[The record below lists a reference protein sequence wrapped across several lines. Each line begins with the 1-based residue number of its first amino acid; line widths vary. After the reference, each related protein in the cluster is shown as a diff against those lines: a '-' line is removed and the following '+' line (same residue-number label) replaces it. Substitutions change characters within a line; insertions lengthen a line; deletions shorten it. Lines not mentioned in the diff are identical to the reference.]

1 MKFYKFFFIFSITFF
16 INQNLKAQEIVNDS
30 LAEKSYGYFIDSFY
44 KNLKDTTIA
53 KVYAHAYLKKAEKN
67 KAFTYKL
74 YGNFLLSQYKNDY
87 KEFHVF
93 CDSLIKIY
101 ESQKK
106 YDFLIEIRSQ
116 KANAYEVKK
125 LKNKALKEYLAIKK
139 IINYYKNDSI
149 YEFVNYRIGTI
160 KLANK
165 QYKGAKDIFN
175 DILKKKKT
183 NSNNP
188 ILTYKIY
195 NKLTLIYSLLKKY
208 DSAYY
213 FLDKGYGIPY
223 QYKSLEHTRTLLYY
237 NAKLKFEEK
246 KYDIAIKHL
255 KRYIKFIIPDHVAI
269 NRLSYCYT
277 LLAICY
283 DKTNNYKEA
292 KRFHYKVDSIYKKE
306 NIINPEIEKTYYFLI
321 EKSKDE
327 NNLTEQLNYLN
338 SLIDINNYNNKIN
351 QELNISLSENYDKP
365 KLISEKN
372 EIIAK
377 LQKKAN
383 RNQLYKLLYGT
394 GILIV
399 LLILIYQT
407 KRKRNYKRQF
417 LKLIEEEQNS
427 NTVSFNNTT
436 LTPKQDSYKISKEVS
451 KTLLKKLDLFEK
463 NKGFLNPEI
472 NLKKLANSLN
482 TNSSYLSKVINQ
494 HKQQNF
500 ANYIN
505 QLRVKYIVNEL
516 KHNTTFQKYTVKA
529 LAEEVGFKSAESFS
543 KAFYK
548 FTNVKPSYFINELKK
563 INSN

>member
-1 MKFYKFFFIFSITFF
+1 M
-16 INQNLKAQEIVNDS
+16 
-30 LAEKSYGYFIDSFY
+30 
-44 KNLKDTTIA
+44 
-53 KVYAHAYLKKAEKN
+53 
-67 KAFTYKL
+67 
-74 YGNFLLSQYKNDY
+74 
-87 KEFHVF
+87 
-93 CDSLIKIY
+93 
-101 ESQKK
+101 
-106 YDFLIEIRSQ
+106 
-116 KANAYEVKK
+116 
-125 LKNKALKEYLAIKK
+125 
-139 IINYYKNDSI
+139 
-149 YEFVNYRIGTI
+149 
-160 KLANK
+160 
-165 QYKGAKDIFN
+165 
-175 DILKKKKT
+175 
-183 NSNNP
+183 
-188 ILTYKIY
+188 
-195 NKLTLIYSLLKKY
+195 
-208 DSAYY
+208 
-213 FLDKGYGIPY
+213 
-223 QYKSLEHTRTLLYY
+223 
-237 NAKLKFEEK
+237 
-246 KYDIAIKHL
+246 
-255 KRYIKFIIPDHVAI
+255 
-269 NRLSYCYT
+269 
-277 LLAICY
+277 
-283 DKTNNYKEA
+283 
-292 KRFHYKVDSIYKKE
+292 
-306 NIINPEIEKTYYFLI
+306 
-321 EKSKDE
+321 
-327 NNLTEQLNYLN
+327 
-338 SLIDINNYNNKIN
+338 
-351 QELNISLSENYDKP
+351 
-365 KLISEKN
+365 
-372 EIIAK
+372 
-377 LQKKAN
+377 QKKAN